1 MLLYLHGFRSVGLC
15 YKGTIIRNFSS
26 CSLTPNLPYVPT
38 LAIEFIQSLIEK
50 YQKQHKICL
59 IGSSLGGYYAT
70 FLAEKY
76 HLKAIL
82 VNPVVDGYKTLLPAV
97 GRIHIPYSNETFLWT
112 LDLALSLKQ
121 YFVENI
127 TPSLY
132 YVMLQKGDK
141 VLNYR
146 NAAQKFK
153 DSKILLQEGGSHRF
167 ENFQDQKDS
176 ILQWANG
183 IE

>member
-1 MLLYLHGFRSVGLC
+1 MLLYLHGFRSIGLC
-15 YKGTIIRNFSS
+15 YKGTIIRDFSPH
-26 CSLTPNLPYVPT
+26 SLTPNLPYIPD

-50 YQKQHKICL
+50 YQKQYKICL

-76 HLKAIL
+76 DLKAIL
-82 VNPVVDGYKTLLPAV
+82 VNPVIDGYKTLLPAV
-97 GRIHIPYSNETFLWT
+97 GRIHIPYNNQTFLWT
-112 LDLALSLKQ
+112 IDLALSLKQ
-121 YFVENI
+121 YYVETI

-141 VLNYR
+141 VLNYK
-146 NAAQKFK
+146 NAVEKFR
-153 DSKILLQEGGSHRF
+153 DSKMLLQEGGSHRF

-176 ILQWANG
+176 ILQWAD
-183 IE
+183 

>member
-1 MLLYLHGFRSVGLC
+1 MLLYLHGFRSIGLC
-15 YKGTIIRNFSS
+15 YKGTIIRDFSPH
-26 CSLTPNLPYVPT
+26 SLTPNLPYVPD

-50 YQKQHKICL
+50 YQKQYKICL

-82 VNPVVDGYKTLLPAV
+82 VNPVIDGYKTLLPAV
-97 GRIHIPYSNETFLWT
+97 GRIHISYNNQTFLWT
-112 LDLALSLKQ
+112 MDLALSLKQ
-121 YFVENI
+121 YYVETI

-132 YVMLQKGDK
+132 YVMLQKEDK
-141 VLNYR
+141 VLNYK
-146 NAAQKFK
+146 NAVEKFR
-153 DSKILLQEGGSHRF
+153 DSKMLLQEGGSHRF

-176 ILQWANG
+176 ILQWAD
-183 IE
+183 EY